1 MRSIHQRRPH
11 RYLTPALVLVTA
23 FATAACQ
30 GKTASLDSLDSM
42 STASTAKPSF
52 TATATLGKKWE
63 ADPSNIEA
71 GIAYA
76 NGLEALGQTD
86 QQMQVLKT
94 LAERHPE
101 DPKLQSLYGKKLLAA
116 GRAGE
121 SIAVL
126 EGAVASGNA
135 DWRLLSALG
144 SAYDQQGRYAEARAQ
159 YGKALQ
165 LAPDEI
171 TVLNNL
177 GMSHALEGDLKQ
189 AETTLRQAAMLPK
202 AASEPRI
209 RQNLA
214 LVVGLQGRF
223 DEARK
228 IASEDL
234 PPDQVEANMAYLQRM
249 LSQPNTWQQLSG
261 ETQG

>member
-11 RYLTPALVLVTA
+11 RYLTPALVLATA
-23 FATAACQ
+23 LAAAACQ
-30 GKTASLDSLDSM
+30 SKTASLDSLDSM

-52 TATATLGKKWE
+52 KTTATLGKKWE

-86 QQMQVLKT
+86 QQMEVLKT

-101 DPKLQSLYGKKLLAA
+101 DPRLQSLYGKKLLAA

-144 SAYDQQGRYAEARAQ
+144 SAYDQQGRYGEARTQ

-171 TVLNNL
+171 TVLNNM

-189 AETTLRQAAMLPK
+189 AETTLRQASMLPK

-234 PPDQVEANMAYLQRM
+234 PPDQVEANMVYLQRM